1 MGLSV
6 YSAETSMILPLIIII
21 SMLLAHYFCL
31 YIEPGMQCT
40 YITKC
45 CNNGWVGSGNHIEV
59 DVNIQNDGPKT
70 NEIVEVGTSKTN
82 QPVDY
87 VSRTLNL

>member
-1 MGLSV
+1 
-6 YSAETSMILPLIIII
+6 
-21 SMLLAHYFCL
+21 
-31 YIEPGMQCT
+31 MQCT

-59 DVNIQNDGPKT
+59 DINIQNDGPNT

-87 VSRTLNL
+87 VSRKLNLTLITLCSYSVKKNCV